1 MKKKTRNGILTF
13 LIFTPVFFLF
23 LLLISGNPAAMWE
36 EYAWK
41 TAALGLILGIAN
53 FLTTKDEK
61 KIGEKTESL

>member
-23 LLLISGNPAAMWE
+23 LLLISGNPSAMWM

-41 TAALGLILGIAN
+41 TATLGLVLGLVN

-61 KIGEKTESL
+61 HLKGKN